1 MGSNAE
7 LGKPHAICIP
17 FPAQGHVNPMMK
29 FAKLLHLKGFHIS
42 FVNTHFN
49 HKRLLRSQGPS
60 SLDGLPDFR
69 FYSIPD
75 GLPPS
80 DADATQSIPDLFHS
94 IPKHCVEPFCE
105 LITRLNGASDV
116 PRVSCIVSDG
126 AMTFTLKAAE
136 KFGLPEVFFWT
147 TSACGLLGY
156 LRCRDLMQKGYTPL
170 KDMSYVTNGYLETI
184 LDWIPGMNNIR
195 LRDFPSF
202 IRTTDINDILL
213 NYLVT
218 EAEALTRGSVVVLNT
233 FDALEKDTVNLLTA
247 SMPRIFTVGP
257 LNLMQQHVQ
266 DERVKQLGSSL
277 WKEDVTCIHWL
288 DTKDPG
294 SVVFVNY
301 GSITVLTKE
310 QLIEFA
316 WGLANS
322 KKDFLWITR
331 PDIVCGNEAV
341 MPPEFLVETK
351 GRGLIISWC
360 PQEQLCRVG
369 DWDGNRYKC
378 EKREGGGSSEGDDRR
393 GKRKVDESQGF
404 GVEKKSRRRSHH

>member
-170 KDMSYVTNGYLETI
+170 KG
-184 LDWIPGMNNIR
+184 
-195 LRDFPSF
+195 
-202 IRTTDINDILL
+202 
-213 NYLVT
+213 
-218 EAEALTRGSVVVLNT
+218 
-233 FDALEKDTVNLLTA
+233 K
-247 SMPRIFTVGP
+247 FTV
-257 LNLMQQHVQ
+257 
-266 DERVKQLGSSL
+266 SL
-277 WKEDVTCIHWL
+277 
-288 DTKDPG
+288 
-294 SVVFVNY
+294 SVVFINLY
-301 GSITVLTKE
+301 R
-310 QLIEFA
+310 Q
-316 WGLANS
+316 
-322 KKDFLWITR
+322 
-331 PDIVCGNEAV
+331 
-341 MPPEFLVETK
+341 
-351 GRGLIISWC
+351 
-360 PQEQLCRVG
+360 
-369 DWDGNRYKC
+369 
-378 EKREGGGSSEGDDRR
+378 
-393 GKRKVDESQGF
+393 
-404 GVEKKSRRRSHH
+404 